1 MNCTPIFERNFD
13 STAKIVINRGG
24 TRSSKTY
31 SIAQLSALWLM
42 TGTLGEDEYVMS
54 GTWSTVRKYRTTL
67 DNTVIK
73 DFEEIMHT
81 EGWYSQVK
89 HDKTRKTYKYK
100 TRVVEFIGADD
111 EQKLRGSKRKIL
123 YCNEANELGYKEEF
137 FQLLMRTEHRIF
149 LDFNPDDEDIW
160 INTELEKRRAADKGD
175 VEVIVSNY
183 RDNTFLSQSLI
194 EEIEYLEDTDPEFW
208 KIYGLGQY
216 GNITGLIYENVK
228 IIKEVPTNA
237 RLIAYGVDFGY
248 TNDPTVVIG
257 VSREGD
263 NVYIQEVEYSTGL
276 TNQDIT
282 ERITANGLDL
292 RDEYICDSAE
302 PKSIEELYR
311 MGVNAKPAVK
321 GKDSIVHGI
330 QILKRYNLHV
340 TENSLNVRSEL
351 RKYKWMVD
359 RTGRSLNKPVDK
371 FNHAMDAIRY
381 VALIHLNENLK
392 GVYHII

>member
-73 DFEEIMHT
+73 AFEEIMHT

-216 GNITGLIYENVK
+216 GNITGLIYEDVK

>member
-216 GNITGLIYENVK
+216 GNITGLIYEDVK

-359 RTGRSLNKPVDK
+359 RTGRSLNKPVNK

>member
-216 GNITGLIYENVK
+216 GNITGLIYEDVK

-276 TNQDIT
+276 TNQDIA

>member
-216 GNITGLIYENVK
+216 GNITGLIYEDVK

-248 TNDPTVVIG
+248 TNDPTTIIS

-359 RTGRSLNKPVDK
+359 RTGRSLNKPVNK

>member
-216 GNITGLIYENVK
+216 GNITGLIYEDVK

-248 TNDPTVVIG
+248 TNDPTVVL
-257 VSREGD
+257 
-263 NVYIQEVEYSTGL
+263 VY
-276 TNQDIT
+276 
-282 ERITANGLDL
+282 
-292 RDEYICDSAE
+292 
-302 PKSIEELYR
+302 P
-311 MGVNAKPAVK
+311 VK
-321 GKDSIVHGI
+321 GTMYIFKKLSIALG
-330 QILKRYNLHV
+330 
-340 TENSLNVRSEL
+340 L
-351 RKYKWMVD
+351 RIK
-359 RTGRSLNKPVDK
+359 
-371 FNHAMDAIRY
+371 I
-381 VALIHLNENLK
+381 
-392 GVYHII
+392 

>member
-216 GNITGLIYENVK
+216 GNITGLIYEDVK

>member
-216 GNITGLIYENVK
+216 GNITGLIYEDVK

-257 VSREGD
+257 VSREGY

>member
-216 GNITGLIYENVK
+216 GNITGLIYEDVK
-228 IIKEVPTNA
+228 IIKEVPINA

-276 TNQDIT
+276 TNQDIA

>member
-216 GNITGLIYENVK
+216 GNITGLIYEDVK
-228 IIKEVPTNA
+228 IIKEVPNNA